1 MIAVLRVPSS
11 ADKSH
16 WTDARVRHR
25 GKSLIKMQNRI
36 FMIIINSSNG
46 ASLAGSSER
55 FEFAINTM
63 RGERGRGGDN
73 NRNLGKNANSLLN
86 L

>member
-36 FMIIINSSNG
+36 FMITINSSMEQVLQE
-46 ASLAGSSER
+46 AQSA
-55 FEFAINTM
+55 
-63 RGERGRGGDN
+63 
-73 NRNLGKNANSLLN
+73 LN
-86 L
+86 LLLII